1 MKFSFKSNS
10 LNKTKAELFL
20 IFKSIEYFNGM
31 FSLIKIFNFEFI
43 SSITLK
49 FFKKNNF
56 CEIKLATLFFV

>member
-49 FFKKNNF
+49 FFKK
-56 CEIKLATLFFV
+56 K